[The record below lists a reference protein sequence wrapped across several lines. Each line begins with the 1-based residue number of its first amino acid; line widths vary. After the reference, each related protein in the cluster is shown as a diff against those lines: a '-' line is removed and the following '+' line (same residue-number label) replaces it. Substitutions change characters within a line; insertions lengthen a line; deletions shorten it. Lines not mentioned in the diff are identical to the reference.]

1 LRSPSV
7 IIDTKRRLRSVPENK
22 NKYKVA
28 PLEDREE
35 NKVYLH
41 PTQTHLPVTWHPA
54 GGSEGYARSQF
65 RCVAHKRNINS
76 CKDCGVSNLFCS
88 HGAQGYRCVKCK
100 TEGVGD
106 PHRLC
111 SHGFRKERCGLGC
124 DPNGAKELCKHN
136 VRYSNCI
143 KCAPEAVLVSRVRT
157 RIWYAIKDHKKEYRT
172 LTLLDCTPAELKQH
186 LESQFEPNMTWDN
199 YGVHGWHVDHRKPC
213 DAFDLSIPDEQIQC
227 FHYSNLQPMWGSENC
242 SKNNK
247 FDPATFTHNWNGN
260 QWVLNTQSTDIA
272 DEFREFLKKTR
283 EDEIKKN
290 RNEKEDIITKQLKDL
305 LGEEE

>member
-1 LRSPSV
+1 M
-7 IIDTKRRLRSVPENK
+7 PEIK

-35 NKVYLH
+35 NKIYLH

-88 HGAQGYRCVKCK
+88 HGAQGYRCTQCK
-100 TEGVGD
+100 TEGVGN

-111 SHGFRKERCGLGC
+111 DHGFRKERCGSSNPGC
-124 DPNGAKELCKHN
+124 DPNGYKELCKHSI
-136 VRYSNCI
+136 RYANCI
-143 KCAPEAVLVSRVRT
+143 KCAPEQVLVSRVRT
-157 RIWYAIKDHKKEYRT
+157 RIWQAIKNHKKEYRT
-172 LTLLDCTPAELKQH
+172 LTLIDCTPAELKKH
-186 LESQFEPNMTWDN
+186 LESQFDSKMSWDN

-213 DAFDLSIPDEQIQC
+213 DAFDLSDPDEQIQC
-227 FHYSNLQPMWGSENC
+227 FHYTNLQPMWGPENC

-260 QWVLNTQSTDIA
+260 QWVLNTI
-272 DEFREFLKKTR
+272 RR
-283 EDEIKKN
+283 V
-290 RNEKEDIITKQLKDL
+290 
-305 LGEEE
+305 